1 MTGLIYVAIIALWAA
16 VLVPMWL
23 KRHDHA
29 SESRT
34 VERFDSA
41 MRSLSGSKRRSR
53 RPGEREVLQPRRE
66 SQREVVVTGARGR
79 VGDRQRLSASEARAA
94 RGLDRQDRPVRTAAA
109 RRRRTVL
116 LLLLLTTV
124 ATAALALLGLVPVAT
139 LVVPAGS
146 LVLFAVLAARG
157 SARRPQA
164 ERPARPQPRRSDR
177 ESERLRPRRG
187 SRTIESAPGSVL
199 AATGTD
205 GLDPDA
211 WEPVPTT
218 LPTYVNAPRASGIPR
233 ILDLT
238 TPGSWT
244 SAAMLER
251 AQQMRSHDLHAEQ
264 EAALADDRDDL
275 LVDYVDPG
283 APVRR
288 RAVNG

>member
-29 SESRT
+29 TESRN
-34 VERFDSA
+34 VERFNTA
-41 MRSLSGSKRRSR
+41 MRSLSGRRSR
-53 RPGEREVLQPRRE
+53 RPGDREVLQPRRDV
-66 SQREVVVTGARGR
+66 QREVVVTGARGR
-79 VGDRQRLSASEARAA
+79 VTDRPRMSASEARAA
-94 RGLDRQDRPVRTAAA
+94 RGLGRDASPARTAAA
-109 RRRRTVL
+109 RRRRVVL
-116 LLLLLTTV
+116 SLILL
-124 ATAALALLGLVPVAT
+124 ATALTAVVVLRGVLPAAALGIPVA
-139 LVVPAGS
+139 A
-146 LVLFAVLAARG
+146 LVLFVALATRRP
-157 SARRPQA
+157 ARRPVTR
-164 ERPARPQPRRSDR
+164 RPARPRPSRAGV
-177 ESERLRPRRG
+177 EPERLRPRRG
-187 SRTIESAPGSVL
+187 SRTIEPASATGL

-218 LPTYVNAPRASGIPR
+218 LPTYVNAPRASGLPR

-264 EAALADDRDDL
+264 EAALAEDPDDL
-275 LVDYVDPG
+275 LADYVDPRG
-283 APVRR
+283 STRR